1 MRGIF
6 GWSLQESSIPACLG
20 HDGGGFGQG
29 FHPGE
34 GGFIPLI
41 VTCAALLASVSCL
54 TRRVWYVLGL
64 QQVWEAQVRDGEWGG
79 QETALDPDQ

>member
-6 GWSLQESSIPACLG
+6 GWILQESSIPDRTTMGEDLAKGSVLG
-20 HDGGGFGQG
+20 REASFL
-29 FHPGE
+29 
-34 GGFIPLI
+34 LI

-54 TRRVWYVLGL
+54 NRRVWYVSGL

-79 QETALDPDQ
+79 QETAEDPDQ